1 MPAKHSRSAAESA
14 NQLTAES
21 ANQLTAVST
30 SGLTTGCTYNGL
42 GNRLSQLK
50 NSVTTLT
57 AGLTQVLQDGTN
69 TYLCG
74 ERNLPDSR
82 YFLPD
87 AQSLAQPQEHGEAI
101 NRANTSNDLNSRLGG
116 LKPRLFSGCL
126 YTY

>member
-21 ANQLTAVST
+21 ANQLTAFST
-30 SGLTTGCTYNGL
+30 SGLTTGCTRNGL

-50 NSVTTLT
+50 NGVTTIT

-74 ERNLPDSR
+74 
-82 YFLPD
+82 
-87 AQSLAQPQEHGEAI
+87 
-101 NRANTSNDLNSRLGG
+101 
-116 LKPRLFSGCL
+116 
-126 YTY
+126 